1 MRKLKGAR
9 DMSSILKLKRTL
21 NSQINA
27 LDCEKSVF
35 VVNPERDFTR
45 NRKLSFKKITEM
57 LLCMGKG
64 SLPIEINK
72 YMNYKKNTPSVS
84 AFVQQRAKI
93 LPEAFETL
101 FRHFTNEIY
110 TQKSK
115 YRLLAID
122 GSDVLTAPDPDE
134 KTAHFP
140 VVNNQKAYNLYH
152 LNAIMDLENNI
163 YVDVV
168 LQNRRQANEF
178 KALAELVDRSS
189 IERAIL
195 IADRGYESYNNIAHI
210 QEKGWKFLIRAKE
223 KNGIIQGLD
232 LPKTDEF
239 DVFIELNLMKGRLTK
254 HRELLQNKNNFKA
267 LNSTTVFD
275 FFDDDRSKFYKVSFR
290 VVRLEISD
298 GNYEVLLT
306 NLDKTE
312 FSAQKLKELY
322 AKRWGIETSFRSLKY
337 SVGLLNFHAK
347 KADFVK
353 QEIFCALIMY
363 NFAQAI
369 KNVLEYK
376 FSVIKSEKSLNF
388 TLLYHASR
396 DFFLQ
401 KITSK
406 ALINATKITKV
417 RQRTSTHRTSSL
429 RKLKS
434 FNYRIV

>member
-1 MRKLKGAR
+1 
-9 DMSSILKLKRTL
+9 MSSILKLKCTL

-27 LDCEKSVF
+27 LDREKSNF
-35 VVNPERDFTR
+35 VANPERDFTR
-45 NRKLSFKKITEM
+45 NRKLSFKKVTEM

-72 YMNYKKNTPSVS
+72 YMNYKNDTPSVS

-101 FRHFTNEIY
+101 FRRFTDEIY

-152 LNAIMDLENNI
+152 LNAIIDLENNI
-163 YVDVV
+163 YVDVL
-168 LQNRRQANEF
+168 LQNRREFNEH
-178 KALAELVDRSS
+178 KAFAELVDRSS
-189 IERAIL
+189 IEKAIL

-223 KNGIIQGLD
+223 KNGILQGLEM
-232 LPKTDEF
+232 PENDEF
-239 DVFIELNLMKGRLTK
+239 DVFIELNLMKGRLIK
-254 HRELLQNKNNFKA
+254 YRELLQNKNNFKA
-267 LNSTTVFD
+267 LSNTKNFD

-290 VVRLEISD
+290 IVRLEISD
-298 GNYEVLLT
+298 GNCEILLT
-306 NLDKTE
+306 NLDKNE
-312 FSAQKLKELY
+312 FSAQNLKELY
-322 AKRWGIETSFRSLKY
+322 AKRWGIETSFRFLKY
-337 SVGLLNFHAK
+337 SVGLLNFHSQ

-353 QEIFCALIMY
+353 QEFFCALIMY
-363 NFAQAI
+363 NFVQAV
-369 KNVLEYK
+369 KNVLEHK
-376 FSVIKSEKSLNF
+376 FSVKKSEKSLNF

-396 DFFLQ
+396 DFLLQ
-401 KITSK
+401 KIPST
-406 ALINATKITKV
+406 ALIDAMKISKV
-417 RQRTSTHRTSSL
+417 RQRTSTSRTFGH

-434 FNYRIV
+434 FNYRII